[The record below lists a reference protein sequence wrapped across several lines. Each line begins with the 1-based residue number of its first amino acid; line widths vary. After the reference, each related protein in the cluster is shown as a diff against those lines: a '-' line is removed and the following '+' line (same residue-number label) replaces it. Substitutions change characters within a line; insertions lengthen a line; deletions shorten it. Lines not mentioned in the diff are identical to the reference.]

1 MRLSERQYLA
11 SDKRQDMHIARCC
24 HYLALSKD
32 KARYCLSDSCPHT
45 PNPGTVSRVTNAS
58 LSTALLADR
67 RLRQA
72 CAGIS
77 PAVMQY
83 LESTRGATRYCL
95 TDSPPHTPN
104 PGTVS
109 RATNAALS
117 TALQAGHCLRQIC
130 ADFTLQA
137 GHSLR
142 QTCAGISAAISEERD
157 QPVRL
162 Y

>member
-11 SDKRQDMHIARCC
+11 SEKRQIMHIARCC
-24 HYLALSKD
+24 HYLALC
-32 KARYCLSDSCPHT
+32 KAQRGTVLQTVVPHT
-45 PNPGTVSRVTNAS
+45 HNPGTVSRATTAS
-58 LSTALLADR
+58 LSTALQAGR
-67 RLRQA
+67 GLRQI

-83 LESTRGATRYCL
+83 LESTRGSTRYCL

>member
-1 MRLSERQYLA
+1 MRLSERQYLE
-11 SDKRQDMHIARCC
+11 SEKRQDMHIARCC
-24 HYLALSKD
+24 HYLALC
-32 KARYCLSDSCPHT
+32 KAQRGTVLQTVVPHT
-45 PNPGTVSRVTNAS
+45 HNPGTVSRATTAS
-58 LSTALLADR
+58 LSTALQAGR
-67 RLRQA
+67 GLRQI

-83 LESTRGATRYCL
+83 LESTRGSTRYCL
-95 TDSPPHTPN
+95 TDSHPHTPT

-109 RATNAALS
+109 RVTNASLS
-117 TALQAGHCLRQIC
+117 TALQAGRGLLQIC

-142 QTCAGISAAISEERD
+142 HLCARISAVVSEGRV
-157 QPVRL
+157 QPGRL